1 MEDEEL
7 YLPAFTVRRGGIRW
21 PGYPVNEPDGEER
34 NGMDYALEMLQE
46 QRDSAS
52 KQKAAEIVAS
62 VKTLH
67 IGEISPGTK
76 VTFTKKFSGDKAYT
90 YLALKVD
97 DEKAGQ
103 LWFVTGRERGLTNE
117 KFEELLAE
125 KLGFENFQQLF
136 VGSAIKG
143 WGADVAPTG
152 STSNEPEPIKGTTSA
167 PKFDLGPIK
176 DLSEAS
182 GEEIPE

>member
-1 MEDEEL
+1 
-7 YLPAFTVRRGGIRW
+7 
-21 PGYPVNEPDGEER
+21 
-34 NGMDYALEMLQE
+34 MDYALQMLQE

-52 KQKAAEIVAS
+52 KQKAAEIVQR
-62 VKTLH
+62 VKQLH
-67 IGEISPGTK
+67 VAEISPGTK

-117 KFEELLAE
+117 RFEELLAE
-125 KLGFENFQQLF
+125 KLGFERFELLF
-136 VGSAIKG
+136 PSVALKAASDWIAPPAPSQTKYDIEPKPVKG
-143 WGADVAPTG
+143 WGADVSPTG

-182 GEEIPE
+182 GEEDPT